1 MKKSLL
7 SSLFPARVFRS
18 DLVSESAKYDQLDDY
33 TWYVYRGR
41 NKVNITIRTH
51 KRIISTNDIYG
62 FRQTRNG
69 TYYVILPE
77 MYHVDFV
84 VDKAT
89 ANRLVNNSDPVKRPK
104 IQNLTDSNTGKI
116 IRNAAIDIAA
126 ANSPNRQWDSPRYK
140 AQRVINESSGNVD
153 YANYQWRKITSAEG
167 FRLKKGDRQA
177 HYKRNDI
184 VGMRFIKPATGGII
198 IDQEFNRFVL
208 TTEDYDQMVHA
219 SVVLPKTRW
228 PEGGFGK
235 EDSEAAQQ
243 EKLLAEKQ
251 KRAADRRRIR
261 EAEEARRREEAQ
273 AERERKAEERRLR
286 KQQELESQENAI
298 SLQEHMDRVRR
309 SRTVPLDDRELRE
322 KIKKIKKLKAEDLG
336 LRTDHIADDDDDDF
350 NLDLNNLSIKKD
362 EEIEDKKQ
370 KPAPLAE
377 LLDQAIKETKQDLPI
392 FNMSDLDSDDDAEES
407 VLDDG
412 TAIDFEDAEADYD
425 IYAEEDPEDVE
436 PEPVDEEDPIDQ
448 DDDVDEDVE
457 VAEDE
462 LESDEDYDD
471 EEFEDEEPK
480 PSKPEVKFEE
490 GDAIIFA
497 QDSTEKREFMIF
509 NIEPLKGNDHILIY
523 KLYDVSNEP
532 DDYRSVRIDTHKKRR
547 LEDMARLSRKI
558 PPKEF
563 IKYQAMAEDMMKNPE
578 PIES

>member
-89 ANRLVNNSDPVKRPK
+89 ANRLVNNSDPIKRPK

-126 ANSPNRQWDSPRYK
+126 SNSPNRQWDSPRYK
-140 AQRVINESSGNVD
+140 AQRVINESSGNID

-184 VGMRFIKPATGGII
+184 VGMRFIKPATGGIV

-235 EDSEAAQQ
+235 EDAEAAQQ

-251 KRAADRRRIR
+251 KRAAERRRIR
-261 EAEEARRREEAQ
+261 EAEEARKREEAQ
-273 AERERKAEERRLR
+273 AERERKAEQRRLR
-286 KQQELESQENAI
+286 KQQELEAQENAI

-336 LRTDHIADDDDDDF
+336 LRTDHIADDDDDF

-370 KPAPLAE
+370 KPAPLVD
-377 LLDQAIKETKQDLPI
+377 LLNQAIKETKQDLPI
-392 FNMSDLDSDDDAEES
+392 FNMSDLDSDDDVEES
-407 VLDDG
+407 VIDDG
-412 TAIDFEDAEADYD
+412 TDIDFEDTEADYD
-425 IYAEEDPEDVE
+425 IYAEEDPQDVE

-448 DDDVDEDVE
+448 DDDADEDVE
-457 VAEDE
+457 IAEDE
-462 LESDEDYDD
+462 LESEEDYDD

-509 NIEPLKGNDHILIY
+509 NIETLKGNDHILIY
-523 KLYDVSNEP
+523 KLYDVTNEP